1 MTNIK
6 LYARKGGDIFGMQVK
21 GHAGFGV
28 RGTDVVCASVSI
40 LVINTINSIQKLT
53 SDKCNEKVNARKA
66 TIDFEIDGDEKKGV
80 TRISFMYYLNP
91 TPLDRNLEWDMKNNL
106 CPNPGS
112 LSAPMP

>member
-40 LVINTINSIQKLT
+40 LTINTINSIQKLT
-53 SDKCNEKVNARKA
+53 SDKCNEKVNSRKA
-66 TIDFEIDGDEKKGV
+66 TIDFEIDGEVSRESKVLLESLKMGLEA
-80 TRISFMYYLNP
+80 ISKDY
-91 TPLDRNLEWDMKNNL
+91 
-106 CPNPGS
+106 PGNVKITVEEV
-112 LSAPMP
+112 

>member
-6 LYARKGGDIFGMQVK
+6 LYARKGGDIFGLQVK

-53 SDKCNEKVNARKA
+53 SDKCNEKVNSRKA
-66 TIDFEIDGDEKKGV
+66 TIDFEIDGEVSRESKVLLESLKMGLEA
-80 TRISFMYYLNP
+80 ISKDY
-91 TPLDRNLEWDMKNNL
+91 
-106 CPNPGS
+106 PGNVKITVEEV
-112 LSAPMP
+112 

>member
-6 LYARKGGDIFGMQVK
+6 LYARKGGDIFGLQVK

-66 TIDFEIDGDEKKGV
+66 TIDFEIDGVVSKESKLLFDSMKLG
-80 TRISFMYYLNP
+80 
-91 TPLDRNLEWDMKNNL
+91 LDNIASEY
-106 CPNPGS
+106 PGNVKITVEEV
-112 LSAPMP
+112 

>member
-66 TIDFEIDGDEKKGV
+66 TIDFEIDGAVSSESK
-80 TRISFMYYLNP
+80 LL
-91 TPLDRNLEWDMKNNL
+91 LDSMKLGLDNIAAEY
-106 CPNPGS
+106 PGNVKITVEEV
-112 LSAPMP
+112 

>member
-53 SDKCNEKVNARKA
+53 SDKCNDKVNARKA
-66 TIDFEIDGDEKKGV
+66 TIDFEIEGEVSRESKVLFESLKLGLEA
-80 TRISFMYYLNP
+80 ISKDY
-91 TPLDRNLEWDMKNNL
+91 
-106 CPNPGS
+106 PGNVKITVEEV
-112 LSAPMP
+112 

>member
-6 LYARKGGDIFGMQVK
+6 LYARKGGDIFGLQVK

-53 SDKCNEKVNARKA
+53 SDRCNEKVNARKA
-66 TIDFEIDGDEKKGV
+66 TIDFEIDGEVSQESRLLFQSLKLG
-80 TRISFMYYLNP
+80 
-91 TPLDRNLEWDMKNNL
+91 LEGIASEY
-106 CPNPGS
+106 PGNVKITVEEV
-112 LSAPMP
+112 

>member
-40 LVINTINSIQKLT
+40 LTINTINSIQKLT

-66 TIDFEIDGDEKKGV
+66 TIDFEIDGEVSRESKVLLESLKMGLEA
-80 TRISFMYYLNP
+80 ISKDY
-91 TPLDRNLEWDMKNNL
+91 
-106 CPNPGS
+106 PGNVKITVEEV
-112 LSAPMP
+112 

>member
-6 LYARKGGDIFGMQVK
+6 LYARKGGDIFGLQVK

-53 SDKCNEKVNARKA
+53 SDKCNEKVNSRKA
-66 TIDFEIDGDEKKGV
+66 TIDFEIDGEVSRESKVLLESLKLGLEA
-80 TRISFMYYLNP
+80 ISKDY
-91 TPLDRNLEWDMKNNL
+91 
-106 CPNPGS
+106 PGNVKITVEEV
-112 LSAPMP
+112 

>member
-6 LYARKGGDIFGMQVK
+6 LYARRGGDIFGLQVK

-66 TIDFEIDGDEKKGV
+66 TIDFEIDGVVSKESKL
-80 TRISFMYYLNP
+80 S
-91 TPLDRNLEWDMKNNL
+91 LDSMKLGLDNIATEY
-106 CPNPGS
+106 PGNVKITVEEV
-112 LSAPMP
+112 

>member
-66 TIDFEIDGDEKKGV
+66 TIDFEIDGDVSKESK
-80 TRISFMYYLNP
+80 LL
-91 TPLDRNLEWDMKNNL
+91 LDSMKLGLDNIAAEY
-106 CPNPGS
+106 PGNVKITVEEV
-112 LSAPMP
+112 

>member
-6 LYARKGGDIFGMQVK
+6 LYARRGGDIFGLQVK

-53 SDKCNEKVNARKA
+53 SDRCNEKVNARKA
-66 TIDFEIDGDEKKGV
+66 TIDFEIDGEVSRESKVLLESLKMGLEA
-80 TRISFMYYLNP
+80 ISKDY
-91 TPLDRNLEWDMKNNL
+91 
-106 CPNPGS
+106 PGNVKITVEEV
-112 LSAPMP
+112 

>member
-6 LYARKGGDIFGMQVK
+6 LYARRGGDIFGLQVK

-66 TIDFEIDGDEKKGV
+66 TIDFEIDGVVSKESK
-80 TRISFMYYLNP
+80 LL
-91 TPLDRNLEWDMKNNL
+91 LDSMKLGLDNIAAEY
-106 CPNPGS
+106 PGNVKITVEEV
-112 LSAPMP
+112 

>member
-6 LYARKGGDIFGMQVK
+6 LYARKGGDIFGLQVK

-66 TIDFEIDGDEKKGV
+66 TIDFEIDGDVSPQSALLFQSLKLGLEG
-80 TRISFMYYLNP
+80 ISAEY
-91 TPLDRNLEWDMKNNL
+91 
-106 CPNPGS
+106 PGNVKITVEEV
-112 LSAPMP
+112 